1 MPLYRKR
8 RIAAHHRYRCRKVSR
23 HMFGISSNSRVQSHH
38 CHPAPL
44 PRRPGRRAACRT
56 PVTARR
62 VVAVAL
68 ASHAAS
74 AARPAKHGKNSDGTD
89 SDGPPSTRRRGPRGV
104 GARSSGS
111 SKRPKPKAGG
121 GRGAAKLLQPWR
133 LSRGAAAPAPSPRI
147 RRGIR
152 RGLRRGDWRRS
163 RAQSCLKPV
172 VSTPVPRQCGGTAAA
187 VPPRDRHDPVLAVTP
202 LLPIIPIRHTIFA
215 IQSLQVGPGR
225 SQPYFKTILPFQSF
239 EEQHTASHS

>member
-1 MPLYRKR
+1 
-8 RIAAHHRYRCRKVSR
+8 
-23 HMFGISSNSRVQSHH
+23 MFGISSNSRVQSHH

-121 GRGAAKLLQPWR
+121 AAKLLQPWR

-202 LLPIIPIRHTIFA
+202 LLPIIADQTHNIGHPVLPSR
-215 IQSLQVGPGR
+215 PGR
-225 SQPYFKTILPFQSF
+225 SRTVF
-239 EEQHTASHS
+239 